1 MADQQEYDWGEV
13 NGTAVTR
20 LRAPKIVPVPDAI
33 VAQAQRSFD
42 GVPSKNEAGEE
53 VKLHVLRHNFK
64 SDAKAEAFA
73 KLMKH
78 AGDHTTPLTSVSVVV
93 DPDNDGTKTLVAWR
107 AGNRRGRT
115 TTV

>member
-1 MADQQEYDWGEV
+1 MADEEFDWSEV
-13 NGTAVTR
+13 NGQAAVR

-33 VAQAQRSFD
+33 VAQAQRSWD
-42 GVPSKNEAGEE
+42 GVPGKNGDGEDI
-53 VKLHVLRHNFK
+53 KLHVLRHRFK

-78 AGDHTTPLTSVSVVV
+78 AGDHTTPLTSVSVVI

-107 AGNRRGRT
+107 AGNRRGRG

>member
-1 MADQQEYDWGEV
+1 MAEQEFDWSDV

-42 GVPSKNEAGEE
+42 GVPGKDEEGED
-53 VKLHVLRHNFK
+53 VTLHVLRHKFK

-78 AGDHTTPLTSVSVVV
+78 AGNHTTPLTSVSVVI

-107 AGNRRGRT
+107 AGNRRGRQ